1 MSEHPPDGFTTTRTI
16 AASPERVWHALVDAE
31 SFASWFGT
39 EHVAVPLSTLR
50 WDAREGSEWS
60 AQMVLPD
67 GATIDWEGEFV
78 RVDQPRELAFTI
90 TDDATN
96 PQRDDVVFT
105 LTASDGGGCAL
116 TLAQSGGGLS
126 PDQYEQAAAG
136 WAGFVD
142 VIEQIATR

>member
-1 MSEHPPDGFTTTRTI
+1 MSEHPADGFTTTRTI
-16 AASPERVWHALVDAE
+16 AASPERVWRALVDAE

-39 EHVAVPLSTLR
+39 EQVAVPLSTLR

-90 TDDATN
+90 TDDAAN
-96 PQRDDVVFT
+96 PQRDDVVFA
-105 LTASDGGGCAL
+105 LEPGGDSGCML
-116 TLAQSGGGLS
+116 TLSQSGGGLS
-126 PDQYEQAAAG
+126 DEQYEQAAAG

>member
-1 MSEHPPDGFTTTRTI
+1 MSEHPSTGFSVTRTI
-16 AASPERVWHALVDAE
+16 AASPERVWRALVDAE

-39 EHVAVPLSTLR
+39 EQVAVPLSTLR
-50 WDAREGSEWS
+50 WDAHEGSEWS

-90 TDDATN
+90 TDEATN
-96 PQRDDVVFT
+96 PQRDDVVFS
-105 LTASDGGGCAL
+105 LTAGDGGECAL

-126 PDQYEQAAAG
+126 PEQYQQAAAG